1 MHYSMV
7 FLRYKYLMVD
17 MIKTVELRT
26 SPTNSTSQDSNNIRT
41 IKSIQ
46 IGYRWHSPEICFQH
60 LHIST
65 PSICITMASEIKGYP
80 SPLQKSGVLD
90 SKFQFGEVTLVIG
103 REYASVNIVDDILNA
118 ADTDEPVL
126 QEVVDRAT

>member
-1 MHYSMV
+1 
-7 FLRYKYLMVD
+7 
-17 MIKTVELRT
+17 
-26 SPTNSTSQDSNNIRT
+26 
-41 IKSIQ
+41 
-46 IGYRWHSPEICFQH
+46 
-60 LHIST
+60 
-65 PSICITMASEIKGYP
+65 MASEIKGYP

-126 QEVVDRAT
+126 QELVDRAT